1 MRLPG
6 LTSSPLS
13 AFHAILVISDTD
25 QAHSAEAVTL
35 RAVFDLTTAEA
46 RLAVAVA
53 SGKDLD
59 TFSTERKL
67 SKQTLRNQLKSIF
80 LKTGTGRQAELAVM
94 LSTLI
99 PKK

>member
-13 AFHAILVISDTD
+13 AFHAILVITDTD
-25 QAHSAEAVTL
+25 AVHSAATATF
-35 RAVFDLTTAEA
+35 RDVFDLTPAET
-46 RLAVAVA
+46 RLAVAIA
-53 SGKDLD
+53 TGKDLE
-59 TFSTERKL
+59 TFATERQL
-67 SKQTLRNQLKSIF
+67 SRQTLRNQLKSIF
-80 LKTGTGRQAELAVM
+80 LKTGTNRQAQPAVM